1 MTPKIA
7 SIAYQMDYAASM
19 NHSIASQMNVESVM
33 VIATRVN
40 ALLEQLVDPTIFW
53 IIIQLWQTVV
63 HPFCTIKKF
72 VFPLHVLQTPNV
84 ILKIA
89 SIVYRAELVASTIPS
104 IVTQMNAESVMVT
117 VFQEH
122 ALLERLVDPTNF
134 LITIHFW

>member
-7 SIAYQMDYAASM
+7 SIAYQMDYADSM
-19 NHSIASQMNVESVM
+19 NHSIAPQMNVESVM

-63 HPFCTIKKF
+63 HPRCTKEKF
-72 VFPLHVLQTPNV
+72 VFPLHVLQILIV

-104 IVTQMNAESVMVT
+104 IVTQMNAESVMET
-117 VFQEH
+117 V
-122 ALLERLVDPTNF
+122 
-134 LITIHFW
+134 I